1 MIGCETGG
9 ASGAVRLPPPVGGNA
24 TRWPL
29 EDPPAADVDV
39 SREPPPDAP
48 FDRPEN
54 PIAATAENTAVRANE
69 TATATRVSLE
79 TDRIPASRLRPTR
92 RRFRDRRT
100 FDGVPGMTESLHP
113 ER

>member
-1 MIGCETGG
+1 MGCETGG
-9 ASGAVRLPPPVGGNA
+9 SRGALRLPPLVGGNA

-39 SREPPPDAP
+39 SRARPDAP
-48 FDRPEN
+48 DRPEN
-54 PIAATAENTAVRANE
+54 PIAATAENTAVRASE

-92 RRFRDRRT
+92 RRLGGR
-100 FDGVPGMTESLHP
+100 
-113 ER
+113 